1 MTFDADKEERLSMMA
16 EVSREIVLSEFP
28 TAIERVQRAAAE
40 SLGVA
45 RSARARVRRQ
55 RMVSRSQVSLPAV
68 KAETK
73 PELEMPA
80 DWRDD
85 EDTRR
90 IVTGK

>member
-1 MTFDADKEERLSMMA
+1 MIYDADKEERLSTMA

-28 TAIERVQRAAAE
+28 TAIERVQRAATE

-55 RMVSRSQVSLPAV
+55 RMVSRSQVNLPAV
-68 KAETK
+68 KAEAK

-80 DWRDD
+80 EWRED
-85 EDTRR
+85 EITRK
-90 IVTGK
+90 ITPEK